1 MNTIDQLTNEY
12 DSFLSKHELPRA
24 SADELLHMLQTVA
37 VPFLTDFVRRWEAAE
52 QAASQGKADMRST
65 MGALGGYVEHM
76 GGGCRAWWINLGEAV
91 GDEPAPAY
99 ALITDVDG
107 SSIDGD
113 PDAPEWMVGRYLTVE
128 HGDAA
133 ELHDGKTFAE
143 AVAIVTAWREA
154 AK

>member
-52 QAASQGKADMRST
+52 QAASQGK
-65 MGALGGYVEHM
+65 
-76 GGGCRAWWINLGEAV
+76 AV

>member
-65 MGALGGYVEHM
+65 MRSRNGSCSSMERPGPPG
-76 GGGCRAWWINLGEAV
+76 RRWI
-91 GDEPAPAY
+91 
-99 ALITDVDG
+99 
-107 SSIDGD
+107 
-113 PDAPEWMVGRYLTVE
+113 
-128 HGDAA
+128 
-133 ELHDGKTFAE
+133 
-143 AVAIVTAWREA
+143 
-154 AK
+154 